1 MTVLLTGRWGEVR
14 VIFFV
19 TFSITKLPH
28 FGMLFSGPRQHEGIQ
43 RNGGGVAIDSNFSA
57 GLMGVCSYV
66 KSLMLLVAGM
76 NFMDKF

>member
-1 MTVLLTGRWGEVR
+1 MKAYREMG
-14 VIFFV
+14 
-19 TFSITKLPH
+19 
-28 FGMLFSGPRQHEGIQ
+28 
-43 RNGGGVAIDSNFSA
+43 GGGVAIDSNFSA